1 MGRRR
6 TADSMGQR
14 KLLMGE
20 MLKADIQSLKGS
32 LGWKVFNE
40 EGQNKLRF
48 KGGELVWL
56 ILRQFRRLK
65 TQHGRRGGDSYMGCK
80 GKDMFL

>member
-14 KLLMGE
+14 KLLMGG
-20 MLKADIQSLKGS
+20 MRKADIQSLKGS

-48 KGGELVWL
+48 KSGELVWL
-56 ILRQFRRLK
+56 ILRQFRRFK
-65 TQHGRRGGDSYMGCK
+65 TQHGRRGGG
-80 GKDMFL
+80 FLYGL